1 MILSNLIVG
10 ILIASRVTGGLSA
23 DLYAFDCETYETKV
37 SKKLKCD
44 IHTNMLF
51 TGIVTSYLLI
61 KQFRREHNRPESRP
75 NSYPAP
81 QFSYHT
87 SEDLPMTSPHIIP
100 YISEMAMTPLCAQC
114 EKNIQHTR

>member
-1 MILSNLIVG
+1 MQTNL
-10 ILIASRVTGGLSA
+10 LL
-23 DLYAFDCETYETKV
+23 
-37 SKKLKCD
+37 
-44 IHTNMLF
+44 